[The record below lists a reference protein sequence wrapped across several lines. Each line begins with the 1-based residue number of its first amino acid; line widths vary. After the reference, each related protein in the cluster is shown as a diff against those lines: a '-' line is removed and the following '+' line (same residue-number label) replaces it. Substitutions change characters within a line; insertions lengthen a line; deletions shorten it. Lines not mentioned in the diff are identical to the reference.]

1 MAMERHI
8 ILPSNASNDVFPT
21 NRTDDYT
28 TVLNDPIDL
37 EQGNY
42 QVALQEIQFIRSLP
56 TVSIPTFVVT
66 SGTANRRVNNVIT
79 LHKIN
84 FGTITAFVEHIN
96 QRVLWL

>member
-21 NRTDDYT
+21 HRTDDYT

-66 SGTANRRVNNVIT
+66 RAATIHR
-79 LHKIN
+79 N
-84 FGTITAFVEHIN
+84 FDSI
-96 QRVLWL
+96 R